1 MVNQLRGNDL
11 RKLGFPA
18 GPVIGRALD
27 VLAQK
32 EFRKMDKGSTLAL
45 LKQIKDDPFKYVA
58 YATKTGAW
66 WPSRA
71 PALARGGPKRGN

>member
-1 MVNQLRGNDL
+1 MANQLRGNDL
-11 RKLGFPA
+11 RKLGFPE

-45 LKQIKDDPFKYVA
+45 LKQIKDDPFKYMRDENWCVVA
-58 YATKTGAW
+58 EPC
-66 WPSRA
+66 PSPRA
-71 PALARGGPKRGN
+71 RWS